1 VTARELP
8 DGVVPADTITKLP
21 SQAAGTVVLC
31 GSHGGR
37 YCGYLAA
44 KAGLRAIILCDA
56 GVGRDHAGIGALAY
70 LDAFGIPAATVS
82 HLTSRIGDVVDMIER
97 GRISHANGTASAL
110 GVDPGE
116 EAVEAARRLTAAK
129 FRAAKPESI
138 GEARRILEGGLARRI
153 VLVDSAALVEP
164 DDAGS
169 IVVTGSH
176 GGLVGGDPAM
186 ALRCD
191 GYAAVFN
198 DAGIGIDS
206 AGTARLPALETRGI
220 AAFTVSTSSARIG
233 EARSSF
239 ADGVISAVNGK
250 AAAMGARIGASARA
264 ALLSWAAGQGAA

>member
-1 VTARELP
+1 
-8 DGVVPADTITKLP
+8 
-21 SQAAGTVVLC
+21 
-31 GSHGGR
+31 
-37 YCGYLAA
+37 
-44 KAGLRAIILCDA
+44 
-56 GVGRDHAGIGALAY
+56 
-70 LDAFGIPAATVS
+70 
-82 HLTSRIGDVVDMIER
+82 MIER

-110 GVDPGE
+110 GVGPGD
-116 EAVEAARRLTAAK
+116 EAVEAARRLTAAE
-129 FRAAKPESI
+129 FRTAKPGTI
-138 GEARRILEGGLARRI
+138 GETRSILEGGLARRI

-164 DDAGS
+164 GDAGS

-198 DAGIGIDS
+198 DAGIGIDN

-220 AAFTVSTSSARIG
+220 AAFTVSASSARIG

-264 ALLSWAAGQGAA
+264 VLLSWAAGQGAA